1 MNQERL
7 QRAADRWFYLI
18 RETFTETYLE
28 ALGKDQKLFASK
40 AELNF
45 LFLLHLLEK
54 AIYEIG
60 YEING
65 RPDWVKIP
73 LKGIEQ
79 VINELQKFED

>member
-1 MNQERL
+1 
-7 QRAADRWFYLI
+7 
-18 RETFTETYLE
+18 
-28 ALGKDQKLFASK
+28 
-40 AELNF
+40 
-45 LFLLHLLEK
+45 LLHLLEK